1 MPDSSDNNANDKTQ
15 TIRGAVAR
23 PVTPW
28 PELQQQD
35 DWVIEEVPV
44 ALAYNGISH
53 VVMMASPIL
62 LKEFALGFSFSE
74 GIINSA
80 ADIYDCDIQ
89 QHTNGIEIKL
99 EISQHCFSALKNRQ
113 RQLSGKTGCG
123 ICGLESLQ
131 MLERSFK
138 PIHSELQFQHRSLQK
153 AISSLKQK
161 QPLQTLTGAV
171 HAAAW
176 CDPQGN
182 ILHIA
187 EDVGR
192 HNALD
197 KLIGILLEQ
206 QIDSRLGFIS
216 ISSRVSFEM
225 AQKAIAIG
233 APLLV
238 GASAPTSMALSEA
251 DKYGLCVVGFARPGR
266 QVVYSQLNRVVEG

>member
-1 MPDSSDNNANDKTQ
+1 MPNANDHSANDKPN
-15 TIRGAVAR
+15 TITGAVAR
-23 PVTPW
+23 KVTPW
-28 PELQQQD
+28 PDLQEQD
-35 DWVIEEVPV
+35 DWIIEELPV
-44 ALAYNGISH
+44 ALSYNGISH

-80 ADIYDCDIQ
+80 ADIYDCEIQ
-89 QHTNGIEIKL
+89 QSESGISINL
-99 EISQHCFSALKNRQ
+99 EISQRCFSALKNRQ

-131 MLERSFK
+131 MLARQFQ
-138 PIHSELQFQHRSLQK
+138 PIASPQQFQHRSLQK
-153 AISSLKQK
+153 AIKTLRQK
-161 QPLQTLTGAV
+161 QQLQDLTGAV

-197 KLIGILLEQ
+197 KLIGILLQ
-206 QIDSRLGFIS
+206 QQTDTRLGFITL
-216 ISSRVSFEM
+216 SSRVSFEM
-225 AQKAIAIG
+225 AQKTIAIG

-266 QVVYSQLNRVVEG
+266 QVVYSQLGRVVEG